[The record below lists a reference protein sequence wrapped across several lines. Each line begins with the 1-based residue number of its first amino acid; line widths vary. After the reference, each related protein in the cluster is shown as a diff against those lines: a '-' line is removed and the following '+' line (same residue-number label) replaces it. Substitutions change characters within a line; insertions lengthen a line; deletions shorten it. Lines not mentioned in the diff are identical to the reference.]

1 MLDIK
6 IICVCRHGNVHY
18 QIMIRMPSATT
29 WSLSAMG
36 VMTMAEF
43 NSFNGGSA
51 MRFRLSG
58 GFLTDLCSRW
68 WQVMVRNM
76 SKPLARLAAEMSP
89 KWASIFH

>member
-43 NSFNGGSA
+43 NSFTRGIGDA
-51 MRFRLSG
+51 FPIEWRVP
-58 GFLTDLCSRW
+58 D
-68 WQVMVRNM
+68 
-76 SKPLARLAAEMSP
+76 
-89 KWASIFH
+89 